1 VEELIKTLPTI
12 LRSIGDDPEVA
23 TAAAITAWKRAA
35 GDGLRQHAVPV
46 NLQDGTLVVAV
57 ADAVWQK
64 QMRLM
69 LKELIY
75 KTNSML
81 GQPLVKQV
89 ELVVD
94 AQIVNPRPISS
105 GGRQAHAEVPP
116 EISSAASVI
125 TDVKLREKFIQAAM
139 GTLARRQRET

>member
-1 VEELIKTLPTI
+1 MEELIKTLPAI

-57 ADAVWQK
+57 ADIVWQK
-64 QMRLM
+64 QLRLM

-75 KTNSML
+75 KTNTTL
-81 GQPLVKQV
+81 GQPLVRQV

-94 AQIVNPRPISS
+94 AQIVNPRPRSS

-116 EISSAASVI
+116 EISSAASAI
-125 TDVKLREKFIQAAM
+125 TDVELRKKFIRAAT

>member
-1 VEELIKTLPTI
+1 MEELIKTLPTI

-64 QMRLM
+64 QLRLM

-94 AQIVNPRPISS
+94 AQIVNPRPRSS
-105 GGRQAHAEVPP
+105 GDRQAPTEVPA
-116 EISSAASVI
+116 EILSAASVI
-125 TDVKLREKFIQAAM
+125 NDVKLREKFIRAAT